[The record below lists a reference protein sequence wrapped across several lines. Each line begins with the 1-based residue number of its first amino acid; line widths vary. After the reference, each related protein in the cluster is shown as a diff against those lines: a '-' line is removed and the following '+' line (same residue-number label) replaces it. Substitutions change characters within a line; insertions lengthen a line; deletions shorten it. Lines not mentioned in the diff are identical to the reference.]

1 MNKKKQTTNV
11 FMIVYMKIKHK
22 HPDWKHG
29 QIRACTAY
37 ALRYQNKEI
46 ANGKV

>member
-1 MNKKKQTTNV
+1 MTNT
-11 FMIVYMKIKHK
+11 FMLVYMKIRHK

-37 ALRYQNKEI
+37 ALKYKKKEK